1 MPYMTPGTSGTINDD
16 APKPQPQPQPPK
28 MRGLG
33 DLVHWVFA
41 KFGVEVAVKK
51 ITKVKDCGCQA
62 RQEALNRAI
71 PFYKEEDNG

>member
-1 MPYMTPGTSGTINDD
+1 MPYMTPGTSGIINDD
-16 APKPQPQPQPPK
+16 APKPQPQPPK

-51 ITKVKDCGCQA
+51 ITKGKDCGCGK
-62 RQEALNRAI
+62 RKEALNKAV
-71 PFYKEEDNG
+71 PFKKDPPDDL